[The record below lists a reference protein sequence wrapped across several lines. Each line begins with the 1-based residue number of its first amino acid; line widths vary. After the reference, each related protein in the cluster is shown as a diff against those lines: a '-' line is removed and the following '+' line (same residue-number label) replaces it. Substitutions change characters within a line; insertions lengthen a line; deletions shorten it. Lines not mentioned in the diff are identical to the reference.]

1 VSGRDD
7 RVAAD
12 QASRRL
18 AQSEF
23 ERSVVVIAGAG
34 TGKTALLVSRVVV
47 WCVGPGWDR
56 HAAVRSDPA
65 TVARRVIE
73 RVVAITFTEAAAAE
87 MARKIGTALIGL
99 AGGESPIGWDP
110 APGLLPADA
119 AEIRARARALSEES
133 HRLVVS
139 TIHAFCQRLLST
151 YPVEAGIHPRFEV
164 DPDGTRLE
172 TLAEELVEDALRDL
186 AEDPKRASW
195 QRLAIEGIGP
205 PEVVQAL
212 CNLSEVGADSELFEE
227 DPFGAAAARAAVARL
242 RAALGAFNTAVGDRL
257 GPLKGEVSILTRDAI
272 DSLTDWTGSPA
283 STPAIDA
290 LCTVVT
296 GLDERVIPRLK
307 KWSKLD
313 LTASESTCF
322 GDAKF
327 EVASAAGQLAA
338 ILTPLVDPSIEQL
351 AAARSV
357 IAPLLRSMDRRRMSA
372 GILTFSDLLRC
383 AARLL
388 RDSAGVRR
396 EVVAGIDH
404 LLVDEFQDTDD
415 VQCRMVESLAL
426 TGPEEH
432 RPALF
437 IVGDPKQSIYAWRSA
452 DLAAYDGFVERVRDH
467 GGVIVDLVQNFR
479 SVTPILDEVERLV
492 APIMREE
499 RGIQPRF
506 EALEATEERRGAP
519 GFDHPPWSGV
529 EHWLS
534 WPAGENGVAP
544 EKGNRDADTSLIEAE
559 AVASDIAR
567 LHREGGIDRWG
578 DVAVL
583 LRVTTAQEVLL
594 DAFRRHG
601 IPYDVARERDYY
613 RQREVVEIAALVRS
627 VLEPTDLLALLT
639 VLRSDVVG
647 VPDAALAPLW
657 DSGFGSRMA
666 RLENA
671 ERSALDSVWECID
684 AARDATPGDVP
695 GVSALPRWPVALKA
709 AVEIIA
715 DLRAALHE
723 DAPDLLVEKIR
734 TRWLAEVTGA
744 ARFLGRFRRARL
756 DRFLAD
762 LENTL
767 VAGDGG
773 DVVLARFLRRAVE
786 EGRENRLPLPPD
798 LEADAVHV
806 MTIHGAKGLD
816 FEHVYVAQI
825 HKGGRGGGRREIA
838 DLMWND
844 GRPEYHFFGW
854 TTPGYVS
861 GEWLQGQK
869 TQAEIVRLLYVA
881 TTRAKQRLVLSGGWP
896 AAGKVVPPEAAT
908 NFAALVGRRLDPEA
922 VSAQVEAS
930 AERDTD
936 GETRVQRVLPVFAEV
951 PEDAAGQDAKKKMW
965 FPSDQQMVAIDEL
978 AVARR
983 SAANRMEQQVIRS
996 ASSEAHHRLSR
1007 ADGEED
1013 DPAIEAGS
1021 RDLAMAIGT
1030 AVHGFLETVD
1040 LGSDLTIQMEESR
1053 ERLVAEVGRGLD
1065 EDRVAEAEQ
1074 TIDGLLVRIAAGSCL
1089 RRLSALAPTVVA
1101 RELPVFGWEEPGEG
1115 PGAVVS
1121 GIVDLVYRDPDDGR
1135 LVVADYKTDALDDA
1149 DALEERARV
1158 YEPQVAAYARI
1169 LRDALDLDQEPHT
1182 ELWFL
1187 AADRIVRLEP
1197 G

>member
-1 VSGRDD
+1 VTGRDD

-23 ERSVVVIAGAG
+23 ERSVVVVAGAG

-56 HAAVRSDPA
+56 HADDGSERESI
-65 TVARRVIE
+65 ARKVIE

-110 APGLLPADA
+110 DPGLLPTDE

-151 YPVEAGIHPRFEV
+151 YPIEAGIHPRFEV
-164 DPDGTRLE
+164 DPDGARLE
-172 TLAEELVEDALRDL
+172 FLAEELVEDALRGLVD
-186 AEDPKRASW
+186 DPNRADW
-195 QRLAIEGIGP
+195 ERLAVEGVGP
-205 PEVVQAL
+205 PEVVEVL
-212 CNLSEVGADSELFEE
+212 CNLSEAGADPKLFKE
-227 DPFGAAAARAAVARL
+227 DPFGTAEAATTVNAL
-242 RAALGAFNTAVGDRL
+242 RNALGAFNTAVGDRL
-257 GPLKGEVSILTRDAI
+257 APLKGPVSILARDAVAQMGDWI
-272 DSLTDWTGSPA
+272 ESLT
-283 STPAIDA
+283 STPSFDEVSAG
-290 LCTVVT
+290 VT
-296 GLDERVIPRLK
+296 ALDERVTLRLK

-313 LTASESTCF
+313 LTGSEESCL
-322 GDAKF
+322 GNARY
-327 EVASAAGQLAA
+327 EVASAAGHLAA
-338 ILTPLVDPSIEQL
+338 LLTPLADPQREQL
-351 AAARSV
+351 AAVRAIV
-357 IAPLLRSMDRRRMSA
+357 APLLGSMNRRRISA

-383 AARLL
+383 ADRLL

-415 VQCRMVESLAL
+415 VQCRMVESLAM
-426 TGPEEH
+426 TGPEDH

-452 DLAAYDGFVERVRDH
+452 DLAAYDAFVERVEGN
-467 GGVIVDLVQNFR
+467 GGVIVDLVRNFR

-492 APIMREE
+492 APIMRAE

-506 EALEATEERRGAP
+506 EALEATDERRGAP
-519 GFDHPPWSGV
+519 GFDRPPWSGV
-529 EHWLS
+529 EHWLA
-534 WPAGENGVAP
+534 WPSGEDGVAP
-544 EKGNRDADTSLIEAE
+544 EKGNRDAETSLLEAE
-559 AVASDIAR
+559 AVARDIAR
-567 LHREGGIDRWG
+567 LHREGGVDRWG

-594 DAFRRHG
+594 DAFRHHG

-613 RQREVVEIAALVRS
+613 RQREVVEIAALVRT

-657 DSGFGSRMA
+657 DAGFGSRMA
-666 RLENA
+666 RLDGNEPA
-671 ERSALDSVWECID
+671 TLASVRQCID
-684 AARDATPGDVP
+684 EARDATPIDVP
-695 GVSALPRWPVALKA
+695 GGTVLSQWPVALRA

-715 DLRAALHE
+715 DLRVALRE

-734 TRWLAEVTGA
+734 TRWLAEVIGA

-773 DVVLARFLRRAVE
+773 DAGLARFLRRAVE
-786 EGRENRLPLPPD
+786 EGRESSLPLPPD

-825 HKGGRGGGRREIA
+825 HKGSRGGGRRESA
-838 DLMWND
+838 DLMWVD

-861 GEWLQGQK
+861 GEWLQARK
-869 TQAEIVRLLYVA
+869 TQAEMVRLLYVA
-881 TTRAKQRLVLSGGWP
+881 TTRAKQRLVVSGGWP
-896 AAGKVVPPEAAT
+896 SPGKVVPPEAAA
-908 NFAALVGRRLDPEA
+908 NFAALVGRRLDAET
-922 VSAQVEAS
+922 VSAQVEA
-930 AERDTD
+930 ATEREID
-936 GETRVQRVLPVFAEV
+936 GESRVQRVLPAFAE
-951 PEDAAGQDAKKKMW
+951 PPDETAGDDESKEAW
-965 FPSDQQMVAIDEL
+965 FPTDQQMRAIDDL
-978 AVARR
+978 AAARI
-983 SAANRMEQQVIRS
+983 SAAERMEQRVIRS
-996 ASSEAHHRLSR
+996 ASTEAHDRLRR
-1007 ADGEED
+1007 ADGEEE
-1013 DPAIEAGS
+1013 DPATTMMGS

-1030 AVHGFLETVD
+1030 AVHGLLETVD
-1040 LGSDLTIQMEESR
+1040 LGSDLTKQVEESR
-1053 ERLVAEVGRGLD
+1053 DRLVTEIASGLD
-1065 EDRVAEAEQ
+1065 EDQVPEAEK
-1074 TIDGLLVRIAAGSCL
+1074 TIDGLLARLAAGPCL
-1089 RRLSALAPTVVA
+1089 ERLSALAPAVIA
-1101 RELPVFGWEEPGEG
+1101 RELPVFGWEESENAPGT
-1115 PGAVVS
+1115 VVS
-1121 GIVDLVYRDPDDGR
+1121 GIVDLVYRDPDDSH
-1135 LVVADYKTDALDDA
+1135 LVVADYKTDAVDDE
-1149 DALEERARV
+1149 DALGERARI

-1169 LRDALDLDQEPHT
+1169 LRDALDLDEEPHT

-1187 AADRIVRLEP
+1187 AADRIIRL
-1197 G
+1197 

>member
-23 ERSVVVIAGAG
+23 ERSVVVVAGAG

-47 WCVGPGWDR
+47 WCIGPGWDR
-56 HAAVRSDPA
+56 HAVDGSERAS
-65 TVARRVIE
+65 VARRVIE

-87 MARKIGTALIGL
+87 MARKIGTALSGL

-110 APGLLPADA
+110 DRGLLPDDET
-119 AEIRARARALSEES
+119 EIQARARALSEES

-164 DPDGTRLE
+164 DPDGARLE
-172 TLAEELVEDALRDL
+172 SLAEELVEGALRGL

-195 QRLAIEGIGP
+195 ERLAVEGIGP
-205 PEVVQAL
+205 PEVVEAL
-212 CNLSEVGADSELFEE
+212 CSLSQLGADPNLFEE
-227 DPFGAAAARAAVARL
+227 DPFGAAAAQAVVDQLAAV
-242 RAALGAFNTAVGDRL
+242 LGAFNTAVGDRFAS
-257 GPLKGEVSILTRDAI
+257 LKGEVSILTRDAVV
-272 DSLTDWTGSPA
+272 SLTDWTNSLA
-283 STPAIDA
+283 STPPIDE
-290 LCTVVT
+290 LCSAAT
-296 GLDERVIPRLK
+296 GFDERVIPRLK
-307 KWSKLD
+307 KWSRLD
-313 LTASESTCF
+313 LTGSESTCF
-322 GDAKF
+322 GDARYV
-327 EVASAAGQLAA
+327 VASAAGQLAA
-338 ILTPLVDPSIEQL
+338 VLTPLVDPPKAEL

-357 IAPLLRSMDRRRMSA
+357 IAPLLRSMDRRRMAA

-383 AARLL
+383 ADRLL
-388 RDSAGVRR
+388 RNSAGVRR

-426 TGPEEH
+426 TGAEED

-452 DLAAYDGFVERVRDH
+452 DLAAYDAFVERAQSN
-467 GGVIVDLVQNFR
+467 GGVIVDLVRNFR

-506 EALEATEERRGAP
+506 EALEATEERRGAR
-519 GFDHPPWSGV
+519 GFDRPPWSGV

-544 EKGNRDADTSLIEAE
+544 EKGNRDAETSVLEAD

-613 RQREVVEIAALVRS
+613 RQREVVELAALVRS

-657 DSGFGSRMA
+657 DAGFGSRMA
-666 RLENA
+666 RLDGNEP
-671 ERSALDSVWECID
+671 SALETIWECID
-684 AARDATPGDVP
+684 AAQEATPGDVP
-695 GVSALPRWPVALKA
+695 GVSALPRWSAALKA
-709 AVEIIA
+709 AVEIVA
-715 DLRAALHE
+715 DLRAALRE

-773 DVVLARFLRRAVE
+773 DAGLARFLRRAVE

-838 DLMWND
+838 DLIWVD
-844 GRPEYHFFGW
+844 GCPEYHFFGW

-861 GEWLQGQK
+861 GEWLQARK

-881 TTRAKQRLVLSGGWP
+881 TTRAKQRLVVSGGWP
-896 AAGKVVPPEAAT
+896 TPGKVIPPEAAA
-908 NFAALVGRRLDPEA
+908 NFGALIGRRLDPES
-922 VSAQVEAS
+922 VSAQVETS
-930 AERDTD
+930 SERQID
-936 GETRVQRVLPVFAEV
+936 EESKVQRVLLALAEAS
-951 PEDAAGQDAKKKMW
+951 DHSASQDSGKEMW
-965 FPSDQQMVAIDEL
+965 FPSDQQMAAIDEL
-978 AVARR
+978 AAARR
-983 SAANRMEQQVIRS
+983 SAADRMEQQVLRS
-996 ASSEAHHRLSR
+996 ASGEAHHRLRR

-1013 DPAIEAGS
+1013 DPSVSDAGS

-1030 AVHGFLETVD
+1030 AVHGLFETVD
-1040 LGSDLTIQMEESR
+1040 LGSELPVQVEESR
-1053 ERLVAEVGRGLD
+1053 DRLVSEVVRGLD
-1065 EDRVAEAEQ
+1065 EDRVPEAEK
-1074 TIDGLLVRIAAGSCL
+1074 TIAGLLARIAAGPCL
-1089 RRLSALAPTVVA
+1089 KRLSALGPFVVA
-1101 RELPVFGWEEPGEG
+1101 RELPVFGWEEPGDG

-1121 GIVDLVYRDPDDGR
+1121 GIVDLVYRDPENGR
-1135 LVVADYKTDALDDA
+1135 LVVADYKTDALDDEA
-1149 DALEERARV
+1149 AVEERARV
-1158 YEPQVAAYARI
+1158 YEPQVAAYAKI
-1169 LRDALDLDQEPHT
+1169 LRDALDLEEEPHT

-1187 AADRIVRLEP
+1187 AADRIVRL
-1197 G
+1197 

>member
-1 VSGRDD
+1 VSRRDE
-7 RVAAD
+7 RVVAD

-23 ERSVVVIAGAG
+23 DRSVVVVAGAG

-56 HAAVRSDPA
+56 HAGDGADRQS
-65 TVARRVIE
+65 TARRVIE

-87 MARKIGTALIGL
+87 MARKIGTALIDL

-110 APGLLPADA
+110 EPGLLPSDD
-119 AEIRARARALSEES
+119 EEVRARARALSEES

-164 DPDGTRLE
+164 DPDGARLE
-172 TLAEELVEDALRDL
+172 SLAEEMVEDALRGLVD
-186 AEDPKRASW
+186 DPKRTDW
-195 QRLAIEGIGP
+195 ERLAVEGMGP
-205 PEVVQAL
+205 PEVVEAL
-212 CNLSEVGADSELFEE
+212 CNLSAAGADPALFEG
-227 DPFGAAAARAAVARL
+227 DPFGTAAVEATVGNL
-242 RAALGAFNTAVGDRL
+242 RTVLGTFNTAVGDRL
-257 GPLKGEVSILTRDAI
+257 QPLKGEVSILARDAVAL
-272 DSLTDWTGSPA
+272 LTDWIGSLAANP
-283 STPAIDA
+283 SFDE
-290 LCTVVT
+290 LCTVVA
-296 GLDERVIPRLK
+296 GLDERVVPRLK
-307 KWSKLD
+307 KWSKLE
-313 LTASESTCF
+313 LTGSETSCLGDGVYEAASTS
-322 GDAKF
+322 GH
-327 EVASAAGQLAA
+327 LAA
-338 ILTPLVDPSIEQL
+338 ILTPLVDPPLEEL

-357 IAPLLRSMDRRRMSA
+357 VAPLLEGMDRRRMSA
-372 GILTFSDLLRC
+372 GILTFSDLLRN
-383 AARLL
+383 ADRLL
-388 RDSAGVRR
+388 RHSAGVRR

-426 TGPEEH
+426 TGPEEN

-452 DLAAYDGFVERVRDH
+452 DLAAYDAFVERVKGN
-467 GGVIVDLVQNFR
+467 GGVIVDLVRNFR

-506 EALEATEERRGAP
+506 EALEATDARRRAP
-519 GFDHPPWSGV
+519 GFDRPPWSGV
-529 EHWLS
+529 EHWLT
-534 WPAGENGVAP
+534 WPSGENGVAP
-544 EKGNRDADTSLIEAE
+544 EKGNRDAETSALEAE
-559 AVASDIAR
+559 ALAADIAR
-567 LHREGGIDRWG
+567 LHREGGVNRWG

-594 DAFRRHG
+594 EGFRRHG

-627 VLEPTDLLALLT
+627 VLEPTDMLALLT

-647 VPDAALAPLW
+647 VPDCALAPLW
-657 DSGFGSRMA
+657 DAGFGSNMA
-666 RLENA
+666 RLDGTEPA
-671 ERSALDSVWECID
+671 ALDAVWKCIEE
-684 AARDATPGDVP
+684 ARAATPAGVP
-695 GVSALPRWPVALKA
+695 GGDALPRWPVALKA

-715 DLRAALHE
+715 GLRGALRE
-723 DAPDLLVEKIR
+723 DAPDLFAERIR
-734 TRWLAEVTGA
+734 TVWLAEVTGA

-767 VAGDGG
+767 VTGDGG
-773 DVVLARFLRRAVE
+773 DAGLARFLRRAVE

-816 FEHVYVAQI
+816 FDHVYVAQI
-825 HKGGRGGGRREIA
+825 HKGGRGGGRRETA
-838 DLMWND
+838 NLMRVD
-844 GRPEYHFFGW
+844 GRPEYHLFGW

-861 GEWLQGQK
+861 GEWLQARK
-869 TQAEIVRLLYVA
+869 TQAEMVRLLYVA
-881 TTRAKQRLVLSGGWP
+881 TTRAKQRLVVSGGWP
-896 AAGKVVPPEAAT
+896 APGKVVPPEAAA
-908 NFAALVGRRLDPEA
+908 NFAALVGRRLDSETVA
-922 VSAQVEAS
+922 AQVEAGS
-930 AERDTD
+930 ERDTD
-936 GETRVQRVLPVFAEV
+936 EETLVQRVLPALAEPADEHDGDV
-951 PEDAAGQDAKKKMW
+951 GTQRGW
-965 FPSDQQMVAIDEL
+965 SPSDWQMRAIDDL
-978 AVARR
+978 AAARR
-983 SAANRMEQQVIRS
+983 SAAERMGLTLIRS
-996 ASSEAHHRLSR
+996 ASAEAHDRLRR

-1013 DPAIEAGS
+1013 EPATAAAGT

-1030 AVHGFLETVD
+1030 AVHTLLEKVD
-1040 LGSDLTIQMEESR
+1040 LGADLQAQVGESR
-1053 ERLVAEVGRGLD
+1053 DRLATEVVRGLD
-1065 EDRVAEAEQ
+1065 EDQVPEAEK
-1074 TIDGLLVRIAAGSCL
+1074 TIDGLLTRIAAGPCL
-1089 RRLSALAPTVVA
+1089 DRLSKLSPAVIA
-1101 RELPVFGWEEPGEG
+1101 RELPVFGWEEGENA

-1135 LVVADYKTDALDDA
+1135 LVVADYKTDTVDDEA
-1149 DALEERARV
+1149 ALEERARV
-1158 YEPQVAAYARI
+1158 YEPQVAAYAKI
-1169 LRDALDLDQEPHT
+1169 LRDALDLEEELHT

-1187 AADRIVRLEP
+1187 AADRIIRL
-1197 G
+1197 

>member
-1 VSGRDD
+1 VTSRDG

-12 QASRRL
+12 RASRRL

-23 ERSVVVIAGAG
+23 DRSVVVVAGAG

-56 HAAVRSDPA
+56 HGDDGSDRD

-99 AGGESPIGWDP
+99 AGGERPIGWDP
-110 APGLLPADA
+110 DPELVPADET
-119 AEIRARARALSEES
+119 EIRTRARALSEES

-151 YPVEAGIHPRFEV
+151 YPMEAGIHPRFEV
-164 DPDGTRLE
+164 DPDGARLE
-172 TLAEELVEDALRDL
+172 SLAEELVEEALRGL
-186 AEDPKRASW
+186 AEDPDRASW
-195 QRLAIEGIGP
+195 ERLAVEGIGP
-205 PEVVQAL
+205 PEVVEAL
-212 CNLSEVGADSELFEE
+212 CNLSEVGADPKLFEE
-227 DPFGAAAARAAVARL
+227 DPFGVAASRSIADH
-242 RAALGAFNTAVGDRL
+242 LGAVLGMFNAAVGDRL
-257 GPLKGEVSILTRDAI
+257 GPVRGDVSLLTRDAVA
-272 DSLTDWTGSPA
+272 SLTGWIESPA
-283 STPAIDA
+283 QTASIDE
-290 LCTVVT
+290 LCGVAT
-296 GLDERVIPRLK
+296 GLDERVMPRLK
-307 KWSKLD
+307 KWSKLE
-313 LTASESTCF
+313 LTGSEATCF
-322 GDAKF
+322 GDARY
-327 EVASAAGQLAA
+327 EAASAAGQLAA
-338 ILTPLVDPSIEQL
+338 ILTPLVDPPKEQL
-351 AAARSV
+351 AAARTV
-357 IAPLLRSMDRRRMSA
+357 IVPLLKSMDRRRTSA
-372 GILTFSDLLRC
+372 GLMTFSDLLRS
-383 AARLL
+383 ADRLL
-388 RDSAGVRR
+388 RHSAGVRR

-426 TGPEEH
+426 TGPEED

-452 DLAAYDGFVERVRDH
+452 DLAAYDAFVERVQGR
-467 GGVIVDLVQNFR
+467 GGVIVDLVRNFR
-479 SVTPILDEVERLV
+479 SVTPILEEVERLV

-506 EALEATEERRGAP
+506 EVLEATEERLGAP
-519 GFDHPPWSGV
+519 GFDRPPWCGV
-529 EHWLS
+529 EHWLT
-534 WPAGENGVAP
+534 WPSGENGVAP
-544 EKGNRDADTSLIEAE
+544 EKGNRDADTSLLEAE

-567 LHREGGIDRWG
+567 LHREGGVDRWG

-657 DSGFGSRMA
+657 DAGFGSQMA
-666 RLENA
+666 RLEA
-671 ERSALDSVWECID
+671 ADSSALDSAWECIVK
-684 AARDATPGDVP
+684 ARDATPTDVP
-695 GVSALPRWPVALKA
+695 GGSALPRWPVALRA

-715 DLRAALHE
+715 DLRAALRQV
-723 DAPDLLVEKIR
+723 APDVFVEKIR
-734 TRWLAEVTGA
+734 TRWLAEVTAA

-756 DRFLAD
+756 DRFLTD

-773 DVVLARFLRRAVE
+773 DAGLARFLRRAVE

-825 HKGGRGGGRREIA
+825 HKGSRGGGRQEVA
-838 DLMWND
+838 DLIRVD

-854 TTPGYVS
+854 ATPGYVS
-861 GEWLQGQK
+861 GEWLQACK
-869 TQAEIVRLLYVA
+869 TQAEMVRLLYVA
-881 TTRAKQRLVLSGGWP
+881 TTRAKQRLVVSGGWP
-896 AAGKVVPPEAAT
+896 APGKVVPPEAAT

-922 VSAQVEAS
+922 VSAQVEAGG
-930 AERDTD
+930 EREIDAD
-936 GETRVQRVLPVFAEV
+936 SGVQRVLPAFAGPPDV
-951 PEDAAGQDAKKKMW
+951 AAGKNETKASRL
-965 FPSDQQMVAIDEL
+965 PSEWHMSAVDEL
-978 AVARR
+978 AAARR
-983 SAANRMEQQVIRS
+983 TAVERMEQPVIRS
-996 ASSEAHHRLSR
+996 ASAETHDRLR
-1007 ADGEED
+1007 WADGEED
-1013 DPAIEAGS
+1013 DPAVTAAGS

-1030 AVHGFLETVD
+1030 AVHGLLETVD
-1040 LGSDLTIQMEESR
+1040 LGSDLARQVEKSR
-1053 ERLVAEVGRGLD
+1053 DRLTTEVARGLHEVQVSD
-1065 EDRVAEAEQ
+1065 VEG
-1074 TIDGLLVRIAAGSCL
+1074 TIDGLLARIAAGSCL
-1089 RRLSALAPTVVA
+1089 ERLSAVAPSVVA
-1101 RELPVFGWEEPGEG
+1101 RELPVFGWEEVEEG

-1135 LVVADYKTDALDDA
+1135 LVVVDYKTDSVEDA
-1149 DALEERARV
+1149 STLEERARA
-1158 YEPQVAAYARI
+1158 YEPQVAAYAEI
-1169 LRDALDLDQEPHT
+1169 LRDALDLEEEPHA

-1187 AADRIVRLEP
+1187 AADRIIRL
-1197 G
+1197 